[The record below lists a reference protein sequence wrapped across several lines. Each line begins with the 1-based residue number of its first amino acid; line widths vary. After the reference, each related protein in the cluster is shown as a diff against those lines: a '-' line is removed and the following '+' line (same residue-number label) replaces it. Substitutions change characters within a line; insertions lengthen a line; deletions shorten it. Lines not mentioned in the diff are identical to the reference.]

1 MFAVKGLYDGDKVHL
16 DYSSIPIKEKCEVII
31 TFLDTDK
38 NYEGNSYFKKQS
50 GFDFDYEK
58 GIS

>member
-1 MFAVKGLYDGDKVHL
+1 MTRFLIVLKVL
-16 DYSSIPIKEKCEVII
+16 CGRSKVDKEKCEVII